1 MENVV
6 VTFDSKFIESVG
18 AEVEFS
24 PKAQAGRPVD
34 PNSERQK
41 RLAQAPG
48 KRTGRKI
55 NPNSERQKRLAE
67 QEARKASNGGEVK
80 RGRPANPE
88 SARQKTIAER
98 QALLDAG
105 IVIKRGRPKA
115 QQAEVVEVEQV
126 ETKTTKKTAG
136 KKATAEKQG

>member
-6 VTFDSKFIESVG
+6 VTFDPKFIEAVG
-18 AEVEFS
+18 EQVEFS
-24 PKAQAGRPVD
+24 TKAQAGRPVD
-34 PNSERQK
+34 PNSARQQ

-55 NPNSERQKRLAE
+55 NPESARQKRLAE
-67 QEARKASNGGEVK
+67 MEARKEANNGEVK
-80 RGRPANPE
+80 RGRPANSD
-88 SARQKTIAER
+88 SARQKAIAER

-115 QQAEVVEVEQV
+115 SAV
-126 ETKTTKKTAG
+126 ETVEEAKVEPVATEKPVSEKKG
-136 KKATAEKQG
+136 RSRKA